1 MPRTKDQASRNV
13 GGTNNNSGRDKGKDT
28 KGPSFSVKGFT
39 SKDPA
44 NVARNREGA
53 SRYATKSER
62 IAASGR
68 DSNADKAAARMS
80 APVRPGL
87 NQSAAAAAAARN
99 QSAAAAAAARKVGVP
114 PAAPKPGMLATKAPP
129 GYRPGIDPEYNYR
142 AGAPGAATTPM
153 APRPAMAA
161 MAAPV
166 ARVKPTI
173 TLAKG
178 GKAPR
183 KKK

>member
-1 MPRTKDQASRNV
+1 MPRTKDQKDRNV
-13 GGTNNNSGRDKGKDT
+13 GGNTRDKGKDT

-44 NVARNREGA
+44 NVARNRAGA
-53 SRYATKSER
+53 AKYSSKSER
-62 IAASGR
+62 MAASNR
-68 DSNADKAAARMS
+68 DGNADKAAAMAASRAGRPTSIADRMAAFKAGR
-80 APVRPGL
+80 APLGTT
-87 NQSAAAAAAARN
+87 
-99 QSAAAAAAARKVGVP
+99 
-114 PAAPKPGMLATKAPP
+114 APKPARMATKPP
-129 GYRPGIDPEYNYR
+129 AGYRPGIDPEFNYGTA
-142 AGAPGAATTPM
+142 AGAAPTSTR
-153 APRPAMAA
+153 APRPAMSA
-161 MAAPV
+161 MAAPI